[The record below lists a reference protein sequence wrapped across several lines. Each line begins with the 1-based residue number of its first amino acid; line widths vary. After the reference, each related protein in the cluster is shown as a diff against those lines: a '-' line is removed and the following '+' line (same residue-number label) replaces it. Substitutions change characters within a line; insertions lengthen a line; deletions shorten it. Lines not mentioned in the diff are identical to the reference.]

1 MIDKIVR
8 RNYNEYVIIYT
19 HRPPVTVTSSGNAK
33 ALLEFLLY
41 GKFPGSGNETAVE
54 TQMAS

>member
-1 MIDKIVR
+1 MIDRIVR
-8 RNYNEYVIIYT
+8 RSYNEYVIIYT
-19 HRPPVTVTSSGNAK
+19 HRPPVTVSSSGNAK

-41 GKFPGSGNETAVE
+41 GKFPNSDNDTTVE